1 METSWPLQFKPP
13 GRRAGGWRKWAALFL
28 FTTGW
33 ANGLAATFTAT
44 LDRATVAVGE
54 SAVLTLNF
62 DGEPKE
68 IPSPPAIAN
77 LQIESQGSSRSMTIV
92 NNQVSSTISH
102 TFTLTPLQQGEYTI
116 PALQAEVVVQVLKS
130 EPLKLVAKPG
140 ERLAFFKL
148 VLPRKEVF
156 VGEVFAIELQ
166 VYIRQGV
173 ANADNILQ
181 NFDEFNGPCLKAEG
195 FSVLRM
201 AHARRR
207 QAQVEGNTY
216 QVATL
221 VSALSALKTGTL
233 SIGSMDVKFVLQL
246 ALSPGRFGFMQYQN
260 RQVALNADPESVTVL
275 NLPRENVP
283 ANFNGAVGSYALS
296 VSAGPTNVGIGDPI
310 TVRVQISGK
319 GALDALA
326 LPEQPAWRDFKT
338 FPPTAKVD
346 LTDPLGLQ
354 GSKTFEQ
361 VVIPQSADIKALPPV
376 SFSFFDPD
384 QKKYQVASQPAL
396 PLVVKPAGAVPAP
409 TVVAG
414 SRNAG
419 DSPSAQDIVH
429 IKQHLGSAAAI
440 GLPLVQ
446 QPWFLALQSVPLL
459 LLGGAV
465 AWRRRVELLANN
477 PRLRRRRLVAQ
488 IVKEGLATLRR
499 YASSRDTEAF
509 FATLFRLLQ
518 EQLGER
524 LDLPASSITEA
535 IIEEHLRP
543 RGVPD
548 NILARLQETFHS
560 GNVARYAPVKTSQE
574 LESLIPKAEAL
585 LNELKDLDL

>member
-1 METSWPLQFKPP
+1 
-13 GRRAGGWRKWAALFL
+13 
-28 FTTGW
+28 
-33 ANGLAATFTAT
+33 
-44 LDRATVAVGE
+44 
-54 SAVLTLNF
+54 
-62 DGEPKE
+62 
-68 IPSPPAIAN
+68 
-77 LQIESQGSSRSMTIV
+77 
-92 NNQVSSTISH
+92 
-102 TFTLTPLQQGEYTI
+102 
-116 PALQAEVVVQVLKS
+116 
-130 EPLKLVAKPG
+130 
-140 ERLAFFKL
+140 
-148 VLPRKEVF
+148 
-156 VGEVFAIELQ
+156 
-166 VYIRQGV
+166 
-173 ANADNILQ
+173 
-181 NFDEFNGPCLKAEG
+181 

-207 QAQVEGNTY
+207 QTQVEGNTY

-246 ALSPGRFGFMQYQN
+246 PLSPGRFGFMQYQN
-260 RQVALNADPESVTVL
+260 RQVALSADPESVTVL

-283 ANFNGAVGSYALS
+283 ANFNGAVGSYTLS

-310 TVRVQISGK
+310 TVRVQIAGK
-319 GALDALA
+319 GALDALT
-326 LPEQPAWRDFKT
+326 LPEQTAWRDFKT

-419 DSPSAQDIVH
+419 DSPAAQDIVH

-459 LLGGAV
+459 LLGSAV

-488 IVKEGLATLRR
+488 IVKEGLTTLRR

-548 NILARLQETFHS
+548 SILARLQETFHS
-560 GNVARYAPVKTSQE
+560 GNV
-574 LESLIPKAEAL
+574 
-585 LNELKDLDL
+585 